1 MSIFTEGLAGLETV
15 GVLGLGV
22 FSLFMS
28 GFFSGCE
35 TGYMSVSRVRLR
47 SLPDAERPLV
57 RRLQLQLR
65 RIEDPILTCL
75 IGTNL
80 FNVFFTA
87 MVTAVLAERFGARGQ
102 WLAMGLVSVL
112 VILFGEILPKVL
124 YREFPERLM
133 LASAPLVAVFM
144 RVVAPLRWLLRGYSV
159 FWRRLLPPS
168 REGEQAGLDRQNLVA
183 LLLTN
188 SVPATQD
195 HRFRETMDRFL
206 QLGQRDLRQIMRAP
220 AELVTVPQEATLAEC
235 LRIAARSG
243 YSRLPLVDG
252 KGALLPAYLRVHD
265 LLLDLDTTEQQPA
278 TGEADAAPVPDAAKT
293 GIPRTLWRSFLMV
306 DVGMSPY
313 ELFEE
318 LHGRGSQLALVV
330 DGGGQPL
337 GLVTLEDLTE
347 LVVGAIQDEFDTAQ
361 PAGGSLVSGG
371 A

>member
-1 MSIFTEGLAGLETV
+1 MNEATAGSWQLSTEAVIAVVAIGLLA
-15 GVLGLGV
+15 
-22 FSLFMS
+22 SA
-28 GFFSGCE
+28 FFSGCE
-35 TGYMSVSRVRLR
+35 TGYMGVSRVRLHR
-47 SLPDAERPLV
+47 RERHG
-57 RRLQLQLR
+57 RRARILR
-65 RIEDPILTCL
+65 RHLREVEDPIMTCL

-80 FNVFFTA
+80 GNVIIS
-87 MVTAVLAERFGARGQ
+87 AVLTAWLTARFSDSGE
-102 WLAMGLVSVL
+102 WLAVLVSSVL
-112 VILFGEILPKVL
+112 IILLAEMLPKVL

-265 LLLDLDTTEQQPA
+265 LLLDLDTEERQPA

-318 LHGRGSQLALVV
+318 LHGRGSPLALVV